1 MASAPRQASH
11 TSSSS
16 APERS
21 PVPIAG
27 EAATVEESVGD
38 FDLLST
44 LRKMVSTGSHPLE
57 AVYTTVAD
65 ASRVM
70 SGADGTALA
79 LETKGIIVCRARS
92 GDIAPGLGAPIST
105 ESGISGECLRTA
117 SMLVCHDTLSDPRV
131 DAEVC
136 QALGIRSLAAV
147 PLLQG
152 ARGIGILEAFSAR
165 PNVFDGD
172 ALGYLR
178 ALAEIAQIAH
188 LRELPVSA
196 KASVTVP
203 ANLPVPAPQ
212 PAKYVPRSFT
222 TAELSLP
229 SVEPGRNRVRK
240 VVALAVVGV
249 LLTAGVAWWAWHT
262 PDETTGSTQTA
273 HAAVTVEA
281 TTPRQLALQVVPKP
295 APGVGG
301 KRSASH
307 SDIALQNAADLQ
319 PVEEAAADTTLT
331 VPPGKS
337 TRPTTVTDSESA
349 VVDAPAVNVSTSTDP
364 AQLARLASVE
374 ARLPAGGPVVSQGVV
389 QPVLVHKVD
398 AAYPSQARS
407 QRLSGKVTLLATI
420 AADGSVRNLTVMNG
434 SPILAGAAKSA
445 VQQWRYR
452 PATLNGTPID
462 VQKEITFIFEQP

>member
-16 APERS
+16 DPERS
-21 PVPIAG
+21 PIPLVR
-27 EAATVEESVGD
+27 ETATVEESVGD

-44 LRKMVSTGSHPLE
+44 LRKMVSTGSHPLG
-57 AVYTTVAD
+57 AIYTTVAD

-79 LETKGIIVCRARS
+79 LLTEGIIVCRARS

-117 SMLVCHDTLSDPRV
+117 STLVCHDTWSDPRV

-136 QALGIRSLAAV
+136 QALGIRSVVAV

-152 ARGIGILEAFSAR
+152 ARGIGILEAFSSR
-165 PNVFDGD
+165 PDAFDGD
-172 ALGYLR
+172 ALTSLR

-188 LRELPVSA
+188 LHEQPVLA
-196 KASVTVP
+196 TASV
-203 ANLPVPAPQ
+203 PVVAPQ

-222 TAELSLP
+222 AAELSLP
-229 SVEPGRNRVRK
+229 RVELGRNRLWK
-240 VVALAVVGV
+240 VGALAVVGV
-249 LLTAGVAWWAWHT
+249 LLTAAVAWWAWHT
-262 PDETTGSTQTA
+262 PDEATGSPQTA
-273 HAAVTVEA
+273 HAAATVEA
-281 TTPRQLALQVVPKP
+281 TTPKQLALQVLPKP
-295 APGVGG
+295 APGVSG
-301 KRSASH
+301 KRSTSH
-307 SDIALQNAADLQ
+307 PDIALQNAADLQ
-319 PVEEAAADTTLT
+319 PVEEPAADSA
-331 VPPGKS
+331 PASPAS
-337 TRPTTVTDSESA
+337 TPKHTPAITDSEAAAEEPPSVSVAASA
-349 VVDAPAVNVSTSTDP
+349 DP
-364 AQLARLASVE
+364 QQLARLTSIQPQ
-374 ARLPAGGPVVSQGVV
+374 LPAGGPVVSQGVV
-389 QPVLVHKVD
+389 QPVLVHRVD
-398 AAYPSQARS
+398 ATYPMQART

-420 AADGSVRNLTVMNG
+420 GTDGAVRNLTVVNG
-434 SPILAGAAKSA
+434 SPILAGAARSA